1 MTQKSADTVR
11 IVFNAKITDGNA
23 KWYIINVPGFLAFA
37 KAFDGE
43 FKLSS
48 DEDPRNPKKIKFTSI
63 DKPDMSFTVSSK

>member
-23 KWYIINVPGFLAFA
+23 KWYIINVPGFL
-37 KAFDGE
+37 AFDGE